1 MTVTGSTLT
10 ATMLVVLGGLEG
22 TAYRISIGLLAVIMS
37 LGILLLA
44 RVPDARPAPT
54 VEEFAPVAHVK

>member
-1 MTVTGSTLT
+1 
-10 ATMLVVLGGLEG
+10 
-22 TAYRISIGLLAVIMS
+22 LLAVIMS

-44 RVPDARPAPT
+44 RVPDARPGPT